1 LPAITTFSGLFLAK
15 GKKDKQANFIST
27 DCPASLIPQ
36 LLAVLILLALI
47 TKLRALAP
55 PVESIDLKCLAP
67 QLVADQ

>member
-1 LPAITTFSGLFLAK
+1 
-15 GKKDKQANFIST
+15 
-27 DCPASLIPQ
+27 
-36 LLAVLILLALI
+36 LAVLILLALV